1 MRFRLEILV
10 AALAA
15 IAVAVPGWAADGGR
29 QPGAVRLT
37 AVAVAVDGGVVQVS
51 LRAAGPLPAVMP
63 VRTTEGPPRLFV
75 DLPGIVPGDVPARVR
90 GAGPVL
96 RVRTALNSV
105 DPPVTRVVF
114 DLAGE
119 VSVGVVP
126 AGTAWGDITI
136 AFAAVTAPAPA
147 VRGVPAGRPTT
158 ASPVVTH
165 AGASAPVAPAPSSPP
180 LRPASAPAAP
190 TSVSPV
196 RPAATPRPAASA
208 SPTTSASGTAQ
219 PPPPAPRPASG
230 FAVGRAPRPSG
241 RVAVYVSGARATQP
255 DGDGTSYADV
265 MTAVSYSFLD
275 RETDG
280 VEYGLDMRYSAY
292 TVAGRDPRVSIYNG
306 FVGSRLA
313 GGHASVRAGHLWI
326 DDLGGLGALAG
337 AQIEA
342 RSGAIPDAGLG
353 RWRGGL
359 FGGLDP
365 NVYTLG
371 YGDGVRKL
379 GGYAVLEGARGRRH
393 VAGYVNVHN
402 GEMTERSVL
411 SVANFVPAGPLFV
424 YQVAEYDLAPVAGG
438 HGHDGL
444 AYLFGT
450 ARLSLGRRLELQGTM
465 NRGRSVD
472 ARGLSDDI
480 QAGRPVT
487 QQAVDG
493 LLYESY
499 GGRVSGEILPRV
511 RTYVGYSRDR
521 NNRADAPTGRWQAG
535 GFAGDL
541 FGSGVDV
548 TVSASRMRGPAG
560 AYHSTF
566 VSAGREL
573 GRRIYATAELST
585 ALSLVRF
592 LRWDGFV
599 VETRPT
605 TKRFGGNA
613 TLQLWR
619 STSSFVS
626 LEHTRDG
633 DDYREWRALTGLTV
647 RIR

>member
-1 MRFRLEILV
+1 MLAVWLTAPLV
-10 AALAA
+10 APVPAA
-15 IAVAVPGWAADGGR
+15 GGGR
-29 QPGAVRLT
+29 QAAAVRLT
-37 AVAVAVDGGVVQVS
+37 AVAVSADGGIAQVS
-51 LRAAGPLPAVMP
+51 LRAAGPLPTVTP

-75 DLPGIVPGDVPARVR
+75 DLPGVVPGNVPARVP
-90 GAGPVL
+90 GGGPVL
-96 RVRTALNSV
+96 RVRTALHAV

-119 VSVGVVP
+119 VSVGIVP
-126 AGTAWGDITI
+126 AGTAWADVTI
-136 AFAAVTAPAPA
+136 AIAAVATAAPA
-147 VRGVPAGRPTT
+147 VRNVSAEPRGTAGVAIP
-158 ASPVVTH
+158 PV
-165 AGASAPVAPAPSSPP
+165 
-180 LRPASAPAAP
+180 
-190 TSVSPV
+190 
-196 RPAATPRPAASA
+196 AASA
-208 SPTTSASGTAQ
+208 SSAPPSPQPGPASSSPISTPVSPSPSTVAPRPRPDAPPQGAAVSTSQSAPQ
-219 PPPPAPRPASG
+219 APRPASG
-230 FAVGRAPRPSG
+230 FAVGRAPRPTG
-241 RVAVYVSGARATQP
+241 RVAVYASGARATQP
-255 DGDGTSYADV
+255 GGEATSYADV
-265 MTAVSYSFLD
+265 MTSVAYSFLD

-313 GGHASVRAGHLWI
+313 GGHAHLRAGHLWI

-337 AQIEA
+337 AQIEM
-342 RSGAIPDAGLG
+342 RLGAIPDAGLG
-353 RWRGGL
+353 RWRGGV

-438 HGHDGL
+438 RGHDGL
-444 AYLFGT
+444 TYLFGT
-450 ARLSLGRRLELQGTM
+450 ARLSVGRRLELQGTVS
-465 NRGRSVD
+465 RGRSVD

-493 LLYESY
+493 LRYESY

-521 NNRADAPTGRWQAG
+521 NNRDDDPTGRWLAG

-541 FGSGVDV
+541 FGTGVDV
-548 TVSASRMRGPAG
+548 TVSASRLRGPTG
-560 AYHSTF
+560 TYHSTF

-573 GRRIYATAELST
+573 GPRVYATAEMST
-585 ALSLVRF
+585 ALSQVRF
-592 LRWDGFV
+592 LRWDGLV

-613 TLQLWR
+613 TVQLWR

-626 LEHTRDG
+626 LEHSRDG

>member
-1 MRFRLEILV
+1 MRRFRLGIIVATLGAAVV
-10 AALAA
+10 AAPPAA
-15 IAVAVPGWAADGGR
+15 AGAGR
-29 QPGAVRLT
+29 QAAAVRLT
-37 AVAVAVDGGVVQVS
+37 AVAVAADGGVVQVS
-51 LRAAGPLPAVMP
+51 VRAAGQLPAVNP

-75 DLPGIVPGDVPARVR
+75 DLPGIVPGDVPARLP

-105 DPPVTRVVF
+105 DPPVTRVVL

-119 VSVGVVP
+119 VSVGIVP
-126 AGTAWGDITI
+126 AGSASGDLTI
-136 AFAAVTAPAPA
+136 AIAAVAAAAPAMQRVSTGGPA
-147 VRGVPAGRPTT
+147 TAGVAIPGA
-158 ASPVVTH
+158 ASSS
-165 AGASAPVAPAPSSPP
+165 SALPSPQP
-180 LRPASAPAAP
+180 RPASSSPAPP
-190 TSVSPV
+190 PVSPPG
-196 RPAATPRPAASA
+196 PAVTPRPGPGSPSGRAAGTTQSA
-208 SPTTSASGTAQ
+208 
-219 PPPPAPRPASG
+219 PPAPRPVSG

-241 RVAVYVSGARATQP
+241 RVAVFASGARASQP
-255 DGDGTSYADV
+255 GGDATSYADV

-313 GGHASVRAGHLWI
+313 GGHASLRAGHLWI
-326 DDLGGLGALAG
+326 DDLGSLGALAG

-342 RSGAIPDAGLG
+342 RSGAIPDRGLG

-365 NVYTLG
+365 DVYTLG
-371 YGDGVRKL
+371 YGDGIRKL

-438 HGHDGL
+438 RGHDGL
-444 AYLFGT
+444 TYLFGT
-450 ARLSLGRRLELQGTM
+450 ARLSVGRRLELQGTVS
-465 NRGRSVD
+465 RGRSVD

-493 LLYESY
+493 LRYESY

-521 NNRADAPTGRWQAG
+521 NNRDDDPTGRWLAG

-541 FGSGVDV
+541 FGTGVDV
-548 TVSASRMRGPAG
+548 TVSASRLRGPTG
-560 AYHSTF
+560 TYHSTF

-573 GRRIYATAELST
+573 GPRVYATAEMST
-585 ALSLVRF
+585 ALSQVRF
-592 LRWDGFV
+592 LRWDGLV

-613 TLQLWR
+613 TVQLWR

>member
-1 MRFRLEILV
+1 MRRSVAIL
-10 AALAA
+10 LAA
-15 IAVAVPGWAADGGR
+15 FGMALVVTPARAEDGGR
-29 QPGAVRLT
+29 QTGALRL
-37 AVAVAVDGGVVQVS
+37 VAVTVSADGGVAQVS
-51 LRAAGPLPAVMP
+51 LRASGPLPAVTPM
-63 VRTTEGPPRLFV
+63 RTTDGPPRLFV
-75 DLPGIVPGDVPARVR
+75 DLPGVLPGEVPARLS

-96 RVRTALNSV
+96 RVRAALNAV

-114 DLAGE
+114 DLTGE

-126 AGTAWGDITI
+126 AGQASGDVTI
-136 AFAAVTAPAPA
+136 AIAAVAAAPDAPRQA
-147 VRGVPAGRPTT
+147 TTGRPTPAASLAYQPAAVSAAQVALAPSPTLRT
-158 ASPVVTH
+158 AAATAVPT
-165 AGASAPVAPAPSSPP
+165 ARPAPLPAAPSSP
-180 LRPASAPAAP
+180 
-190 TSVSPV
+190 V
-196 RPAATPRPAASA
+196 A
-208 SPTTSASGTAQ
+208 SPGGAANSPAQSA
-219 PPPPAPRPASG
+219 PPAPRPVTG

-241 RVAVYVSGARATQP
+241 RVAVYASGSHASQP
-255 DGDGTSYADV
+255 GGAATSYADL
-265 MTAVSYSFLD
+265 MTSVSYSFLD
-275 RETDG
+275 RDTDG
-280 VEYGLDMRYSAY
+280 VEYGLDLRYSAY
-292 TVAGRDPRVSIYNG
+292 SVKGRDQRVSIYNG
-306 FVGSRLA
+306 FVGRRLA
-313 GGHASVRAGHLWI
+313 GGHASLRAGHLWV

-337 AQIEA
+337 TQIEA
-342 RSGAIPDAGLG
+342 RSGAIPETGLG
-353 RWRGGL
+353 RWRGG
-359 FGGLDP
+359 FFAGLDP

-438 HGHDGL
+438 RGHDGL
-444 AYLFGT
+444 TYFFGT
-450 ARLSLGRRLELQGTM
+450 ARLNAGRRVELQGTVS
-465 NRGRSVD
+465 RGRSVD

-480 QAGRPVT
+480 QAGRPVM

-521 NNRADAPTGRWQAG
+521 NNRADAPTGRWLAG
-535 GFAGDL
+535 GFAADL
-541 FGSGVDV
+541 FGTGVDL
-548 TVSASRMRGPAG
+548 TASTSRMRGPAG
-560 AYHSTF
+560 SYHSTF
-566 VSAGREL
+566 LSAGREL
-573 GRRIYATAELST
+573 GRRVYATAEMST

-592 LRWDGFV
+592 LRWDGLV
-599 VETRPT
+599 VDTRPT

-613 TLQLWR
+613 TVQLWR
-619 STSSFVS
+619 STSGFVS